1 MKLENTSFKKENPE
15 KVLPYK
21 IKSNVIDA
29 CIEGGE
35 INGIK
40 IQAYTASNNRQYAK
54 YLLTSIAKFA
64 FNINRRTGYEET
76 YYLPDFGDD
85 HRSRWT
91 LDSILLLCQS
101 LSDEQFYEAV
111 LDLKEAQKYVQF
123 MLRKNNIINE
133 DGTVSVYR
141 TLSYAELAQII
152 DDIVNG
158 SLDDPEYR
166 YTFQTNI
173 ILSAEREHKDLNGGY
188 AHREMKVRFHVDI
201 EDILLH
207 PQFIT
212 TSHNEKRR
220 MYSSLCYEEEIILL
234 NRHPKGWMTF
244 KTSDI
249 YSVNKQQLNQLVN
262 YVKEKRPE
270 YKQGKNSRV
279 SDVSKDVSY
288 IPYDEYYLMM
298 DTKVISFHSRLNKFL
313 NSLSP
318 LLRMWIKKQMKKSKL
333 H

>member
-1 MKLENTSFKKENPE
+1 MKLENTSLKKENRE
-15 KVLPYK
+15 KAILYK
-21 IKSNVIDA
+21 IKSKVIDT

-35 INGIK
+35 INDIQL
-40 IQAYTASNNRQYAK
+40 QAYTAGNNRQYAK

-76 YYLPDFGDD
+76 FYLPDFEYGD
-85 HRSRWT
+85 RSRWT

-111 LDLKEAQKYVQF
+111 SDLQEAQKHVQF
-123 MLRKNNIINE
+123 MLRKNNLINE

-152 DDIVNG
+152 DDITNG
-158 SLDDPEYR
+158 ALDDPDYR

-173 ILSAEREHKDLNGGY
+173 ILSAEREHEDLDGGY
-188 AHREMKVRFHVDI
+188 AYREMKVCFHVDI

-207 PQFIT
+207 PQYIT
-212 TSHNEKRR
+212 TSHSENRR
-220 MYSSLCYEEEIILL
+220 IYSSLCYEEEIIFL

-249 YSVNKQQLNQLVN
+249 YSINKPQLNQLVN
-262 YVKEKRPE
+262 YVKENRSKYDRE
-270 YKQGKNSRV
+270 KNLMLGNV
-279 SDVSKDVSY
+279 LKNVSY
-288 IPYDEYYLMM
+288 IPTDEYYLMM

-318 LLRMWIKKQMKKSKL
+318 LLRIWIKKQMKKNKFQ
-333 H
+333 

>member
-1 MKLENTSFKKENPE
+1 MKLENISVKKENLE
-15 KVLPYK
+15 KTCLYK

-35 INGIK
+35 IND
-40 IQAYTASNNRQYAK
+40 IQIQGYTASNNRQYAK

-76 YYLPDFGDD
+76 FYLPDFD
-85 HRSRWT
+85 HGHHRRWT

-101 LSDEQFYEAV
+101 LSDEQFNEAV
-111 LDLKEAQKYVQF
+111 LDLQEVQKHVQF
-123 MLRKNNIINE
+123 MLRKNNLVNK

-141 TLSYAELAQII
+141 TLNHAELAQII
-152 DDIVNG
+152 DDIANG
-158 SLDDPEYR
+158 SLEDPEYR

-173 ILSAEREHKDLNGGY
+173 ILSAEREHEKLDEGY
-188 AHREMKVRFHVDI
+188 AYREMKVCFHVDI

-212 TSHNEKRR
+212 TSHNQNHRI
-220 MYSSLCYEEEIILL
+220 YSSLCYEEEIIFL
-234 NRHPKGWMTF
+234 NKHPKGWMTF

-249 YSVNKQQLNQLVN
+249 YSINKPQLNQLVN
-262 YVKEKRPE
+262 YVKENRSE
-270 YKQGKNSRV
+270 YEREKNLRMGN
-279 SDVSKDVSY
+279 VSKYVSY
-288 IPYDEYYLMM
+288 IPTDEYYLMM

-318 LLRMWIKKQMKKSKL
+318 ILRLWIKKQMKKSDFF
-333 H
+333 